1 MSWVTTW
8 PESKPVQGTAAFPSV
23 RYSASAV
30 SYGGELVVTHGYFYD
45 HQHHRPAWQSNAW
58 AFNFARREWRR
69 VHEGE
74 KAGAPSAR
82 YCMSAVV
89 FEHGMWV
96 FGGDDGGH
104 KHSMNNYVF
113 GAHFDELWRLDLRTY
128 AWRRVKPVD
137 GSCMTSSVIL
147 YCIVWTSKSNW

>member
-1 MSWVTTW
+1 MSWSITW

-45 HQHHRPAWQSNAW
+45 HQHHKPAWQSNAW

-96 FGGDDGGH
+96 FGGD
-104 KHSMNNYVF
+104 
-113 GAHFDELWRLDLRTY
+113 A
-128 AWRRVKPVD
+128 P
-137 GSCMTSSVIL
+137 SCGML
-147 YCIVWTSKSNW
+147 PPHA

>member
-1 MSWVTTW
+1 MSWSTTW

-30 SYGGELVVTHGYFYD
+30 SYGGELVVTPGYVYD

-58 AFNFARREWRR
+58 AFNYARREWRR

-89 FEHGMWV
+89 FDDRVVELPDRPQALA
-96 FGGDDGGH
+96 GDRSCADDVPAA
-104 KHSMNNYVF
+104 SPS
-113 GAHFDELWRLDLRTY
+113 LRGT
-128 AWRRVKPVD
+128 ANK
-137 GSCMTSSVIL
+137 
-147 YCIVWTSKSNW
+147 